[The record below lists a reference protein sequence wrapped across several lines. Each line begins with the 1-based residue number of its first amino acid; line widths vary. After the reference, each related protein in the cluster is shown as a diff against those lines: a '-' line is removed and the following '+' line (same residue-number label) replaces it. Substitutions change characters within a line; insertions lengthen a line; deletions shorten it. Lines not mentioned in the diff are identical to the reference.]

1 MCVIRH
7 HPYADSWPQDAAEQ
21 PAAVLA
27 TIVTPESRVAM
38 PLTGITATDTEV
50 IDGRPPPAPVG
61 GLRRCGDLCLHSA
74 RGEKELI
81 RRGG

>member
-27 TIVTPESRVAM
+27 TIVTPESRVA
-38 PLTGITATDTEV
+38 TAGHRPRPSGAYAGVV
-50 IDGRPPPAPVG
+50 ISVYTRPAG
-61 GLRRCGDLCLHSA
+61 KRS
-74 RGEKELI
+74 
-81 RRGG
+81 